1 MACQKALFF
10 INNNL
15 FKGNFKQALS
25 ILNWKYILADTIYLP
40 RYLNYNEQ
48 SLMHSKE
55 RIEKEVQNT

>member
-10 INNNL
+10 INSNL

-40 RYLNYNEQ
+40 WYLNYNEQ
-48 SLMHSKE
+48 SLMHSKG

>member
-1 MACQKALFF
+1 MACQKAFFF
-10 INNNL
+10 INKNL

-40 RYLNYNEQ
+40 QYLKYNKQ
-48 SLMHSKE
+48 SLMHCKE

>member
-40 RYLNYNEQ
+40 QYLNYNEQ
-48 SLMHSKE
+48 S
-55 RIEKEVQNT
+55 